1 MLIDFDAET
10 MENLS
15 IGDKI
20 QIKAF
25 GCGLKLIDYPEI
37 KVLNLDPDPIEKL
50 KLKRLSNGRLE
61 VPVTHRVPAKIM
73 GSGIGST
80 HSNTGDYDIQLFD
93 APTVKRFGLND
104 LKLGDF
110 VAITDAEA
118 TYGRIYRTGGVVI
131 GIIVHSDCVLAGHGP
146 GVMVVMSSKEGLI
159 VPKISKRAN
168 LNVLFS

>member
-1 MLIDFDAET
+1 
-10 MENLS
+10 
-15 IGDKI
+15 
-20 QIKAF
+20 
-25 GCGLKLIDYPEI
+25 
-37 KVLNLDPDPIEKL
+37 
-50 KLKRLSNGRLE
+50 
-61 VPVTHRVPAKIM
+61 
-73 GSGIGST
+73 
-80 HSNTGDYDIQLFD
+80 
-93 APTVKRFGLND
+93 PTVKRFGLND

-168 LNVLFS
+168 LKMLFS